1 MDGVITL
8 GEALIDFIP
17 VDKKNKLFE
26 KNPGGAP
33 ANVAVG
39 LARLGSRTAFIGKVG
54 DDSLGRF
61 LYDTLAD
68 EDIILNNMIL
78 TKEAKTALSIVT
90 LDEKGD
96 RSFDFFGEESAD
108 RLLSKEEIDDELF
121 GDFKIY
127 HFGSISMINE
137 ISRQATKYALDLA
150 QKREMYV
157 SYDPNL
163 RESLWSD
170 LDKAKKIMKSVL
182 GQVDILKVSKEELD
196 FLTGFAGIEEGA
208 EQLKNKNEIS
218 IVLIT
223 DGDNG
228 VYFYRNKLVHIP
240 AKKVEAVDTTGAGD
254 AFMSAFLNRVDKS
267 DISIDEMTDAQIE
280 KICEFANYCSALVV
294 QKQGAMSKLPT
305 KDEVKE
311 YFKE

>member
-78 TKEAKTALSIVT
+78 TKEAKTALTIVT

-240 AKKVEAVDTTGAGD
+240 AKKVEAADTTGAGD

>member
-78 TKEAKTALSIVT
+78 TKEAKTALTIVT

-254 AFMSAFLNRVDKS
+254 AFISAFLNRIDKS
-267 DISIDEMTDAQIE
+267 DISIGEMTDAQIE

-294 QKQGAMSKLPT
+294 QKQGAMSKLPK
-305 KDEVKE
+305 KDEVKQ

>member
-78 TKEAKTALSIVT
+78 TKEAKTALTIVT
-90 LDEKGD
+90 LDEDGD

-108 RLLSKEEIDDELF
+108 RLLSKEEVDEEDDSIDLADLEAEIIELETELEEMEE
-121 GDFKIY
+121 KLN
-127 HFGSISMINE
+127 S
-137 ISRQATKYALDLA
+137 LDL
-150 QKREMYV
+150 
-157 SYDPNL
+157 
-163 RESLWSD
+163 
-170 LDKAKKIMKSVL
+170 
-182 GQVDILKVSKEELD
+182 GQEELVELSQEYQTLKD
-196 FLTGFAGIEEGA
+196 RLEDYYQLWEEA
-208 EQLKNKNEIS
+208 I
-218 IVLIT
+218 
-223 DGDNG
+223 
-228 VYFYRNKLVHIP
+228 
-240 AKKVEAVDTTGAGD
+240 
-254 AFMSAFLNRVDKS
+254 
-267 DISIDEMTDAQIE
+267 
-280 KICEFANYCSALVV
+280 
-294 QKQGAMSKLPT
+294 
-305 KDEVKE
+305 
-311 YFKE
+311 